1 MPLYEYR
8 CLKCKAAFEVLQNLG
23 KTAAGLTCPQCGDKQ
38 VEKQFSTFAA
48 ARSSSSAGFGGAAG
62 CGGGSGFS

>member
-8 CLKCKAAFEVLQNLG
+8 CHNCKAAFEVLQNLG
-23 KTAAGLTCPQCGDKQ
+23 KTAEGLTCPECGEKD
-38 VEKQFSTFAA
+38 VEKQFSTFASA
-48 ARSSSSAGFGGAAG
+48 ASSSSSAGFGGAG